1 MESTNSWQHGMII
14 AIPFLG
20 KIPKFLTPSQRNTHN
35 SMMSLSRII
44 KSANSSITSPISLY
58 IALKNTTSSSYPN
71 LLLLPSLKTQLT
83 LFHSQSIMGMVFGK
97 IGVETP
103 KFEVIKSTQD
113 YEIRKY
119 APCVVAEVTYDPSQ
133 FKGNKDGGF
142 MVLANYIGA
151 LGNPQNTKPE
161 KIAMTAPVITKNNTK
176 GGYGSGE
183 KIAMTA
189 PVVTKGDD
197 TEGSE
202 NRKMVSMQ
210 FILPSMYGK
219 AEEAPKPTDERVV
232 IREESE
238 RKYGVV
244 KFGGV
249 ANEEVV
255 KEKVEKLRL
264 SLERDGFKVVGD
276 FLLARYNP
284 PWTIPAFRTNEVMIP
299 VE

>member
-1 MESTNSWQHGMII
+1 
-14 AIPFLG
+14 
-20 KIPKFLTPSQRNTHN
+20 
-35 SMMSLSRII
+35 
-44 KSANSSITSPISLY
+44 
-58 IALKNTTSSSYPN
+58 
-71 LLLLPSLKTQLT
+71 
-83 LFHSQSIMGMVFGK
+83 MVFGK

-161 KIAMTAPVITKNNTK
+161 KIAMTAPVITKDTP
-176 GGYGSGE
+176 GGGGGSGE

-189 PVVTKGDD
+189 PVVTKASDGE
-197 TEGSE
+197 EGE
-202 NRKMVSMQ
+202 EKNKMVTMQ
-210 FILPSMYGK
+210 FILPATYGK

-232 IREESE
+232 IREEGE

-249 ANEEVV
+249 ATEEVV
-255 KEKVEKLRL
+255 RAKVERL
-264 SLERDGFKVVGD
+264 GMSLERDGFKVVGD

-284 PWTIPAFRTNEVMIP
+284 PWTIPVFRTNEVMIP